1 MNVSALRHPKE
12 NLYRMLCI
20 IIGGLIWAALLLGTL
35 FSILVFLIPIAFF
48 LWLSSKFFQA
58 SIFGNAVH
66 VNNNQYTSLNTMA
79 NEIATALNIK
89 NKPEM
94 FIVNAQGLTNALA
107 VKFLARKYTL
117 LFSDLVDLLWEEKK
131 QDQLRFVIAHELAHH
146 AAGHVNFWI
155 NLLMKPAMFVPFL
168 GSAYS
173 RACELTCDRI
183 AAEIVNDKQASL
195 NALIALA
202 SGSKELLAATN
213 NDSFV
218 QQELSVPAVFGFL
231 QEITSSHPRMTKRVI
246 AINNYQGN
254 TQEPNLIAREA

>member
-1 MNVSALRHPKE
+1 MNVTSLRHPKE
-12 NLYRMLCI
+12 NLYKMLCI
-20 IIGGLIWAALLLGTL
+20 IIGGLIWVGLLLGTL
-35 FSILVFLIPIAFF
+35 FSILIFLIPVAFF
-48 LWLSSKFFQA
+48 IWLSSKFFQA

-66 VNNNQYTSLNTMA
+66 VNKNQYTNLNNMA
-79 NEIATALNIK
+79 DEIATVLDMK
-89 NKPEM
+89 EKPEM
-94 FIVNAQGLTNALA
+94 FIVNSQGLTNALA
-107 VKFLARKYTL
+107 VKFLSRKYTL

-155 NLLMKPAMFVPFL
+155 NLLMKPAMFIPFL

-183 AAEIVNDKQASL
+183 ATEIINNKSASI
-195 NALIALA
+195 NALITLA
-202 SGSKELLAATN
+202 SGSRELVTATN

-218 QQELSVPAVFGFL
+218 QQELSVPTVFGFL

-246 AINNYQGN
+246 AINNYQLGD
-254 TQEPNLIAREA
+254 QESTLIAREA